1 MQDLVNPLPFGKRS
15 NNSPIQS
22 KENQMEVDSTS
33 FEEVIRIPCVKSMEK
48 GMIPKR
54 AITIGYNGPT
64 KCQCDSRGNVERYK
78 AKFVTKVLVKEKKEH
93 VRYHN
98 K

>member
-1 MQDLVNPLPFGKRS
+1 MQDLVNPLAFGKRS

-64 KCQCDSRGNVERYK
+64 KRNVSPEGILKNIKRN
-78 AKFVTKVLVKEKKEH
+78 L
-93 VRYHN
+93 
-98 K
+98 

>member
-54 AITIGYNGPT
+54 SITIGYNGPT
-64 KCQCDSRGNVERYK
+64 KRNVTPEEMLK
-78 AKFVTKVLVKEKKEH
+78 DIK
-93 VRYHN
+93 
-98 K
+98 

>member
-15 NNSPIQS
+15 TNSPIQI

-64 KCQCDSRGNVERYK
+64 KRNVTPVEILK
-78 AKFVTKVLVKEKKEH
+78 DIKQDLWQ
-93 VRYHN
+93 
-98 K
+98 

>member
-64 KCQCDSRGNVERYK
+64 KRNVTPERILK
-78 AKFVTKVLVKEKKEH
+78 GIKQDLWQKF
-93 VRYHN
+93 
-98 K
+98 

>member
-15 NNSPIQS
+15 SNSPIQS
-22 KENQMEVDSTS
+22 KENQMEIDSTS
-33 FEEVIRIPCVKSMEK
+33 FEEVIRISCVKSMEK

-64 KCQCDSRGNVERYK
+64 KRNVTPEEILK
-78 AKFVTKVLVKEKKEH
+78 DIKQDLWQKF
-93 VRYHN
+93 
-98 K
+98 

>member
-1 MQDLVNPLPFGKRS
+1 MQDFISPLPFGKRS

-22 KENQMEVDSTS
+22 KENQIEADSIS

-54 AITIGYNGPT
+54 AITLGYNGPT
-64 KCQCDSRGNVERYK
+64 KRNVTPEGMLK
-78 AKFVTKVLVKEKKEH
+78 DIK
-93 VRYHN
+93 
-98 K
+98 

>member
-1 MQDLVNPLPFGKRS
+1 MLDSLVHCNLAKRS
-15 NNSPIQS
+15 NSSHIQS

-54 AITIGYNGPT
+54 AITIDYNGPT
-64 KCQCDSRGNVERYK
+64 KRNVTPEGMLK
-78 AKFVTKVLVKEKKEH
+78 DIK
-93 VRYHN
+93 
-98 K
+98 

>member
-1 MQDLVNPLPFGKRS
+1 MQDFISPLPFGKRS

-33 FEEVIRIPCVKSMEK
+33 FEEIIRIPYVKSMEK

-54 AITIGYNGPT
+54 VITIGYNGPT
-64 KCQCDSRGNVERYK
+64 KWNVTPKRILK
-78 AKFVTKVLVKEKKEH
+78 DIK
-93 VRYHN
+93 
-98 K
+98 

>member
-1 MQDLVNPLPFGKRS
+1 MNKVKKNLVMQDLISLLPFGKRS
-15 NNSPIQS
+15 KDNPIQS

-33 FEEVIRIPCVKSMEK
+33 FQEVIRISYVKSIEK

-64 KCQCDSRGNVERYK
+64 KRNVTPEGILK
-78 AKFVTKVLVKEKKEH
+78 DIK
-93 VRYHN
+93 
-98 K
+98 

>member
-54 AITIGYNGPT
+54 AIIVGYNEPT
-64 KCQCDSRGNVERYK
+64 KRNATPEGMLKDIK
-78 AKFVTKVLVKEKKEH
+78 
-93 VRYHN
+93 
-98 K
+98 